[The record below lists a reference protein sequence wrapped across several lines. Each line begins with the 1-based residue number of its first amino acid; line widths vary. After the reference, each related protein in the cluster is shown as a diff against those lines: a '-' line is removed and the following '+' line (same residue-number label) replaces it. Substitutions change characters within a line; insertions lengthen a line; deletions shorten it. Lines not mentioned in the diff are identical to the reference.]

1 MNVKKVFVYD
11 TKPYDKIY
19 FEKLKDRYNLEFIYL
34 ESKLNYKSVV
44 MAKEADAIISFVN
57 DTIDKKVID
66 ALYDYGIKVVALRC
80 SGYNHVD
87 LKYAKDKVHILR
99 VPAYSPHA
107 IAEHTMGMILTLN
120 RKLNKAYNRT
130 RECNFSLN
138 GLIGMDLFGKTVG
151 VIGTGKIGKTFI
163 DICKGFGMRIIAYD
177 LYPSELD
184 GATYVDLD
192 IIWKESDVISLHC
205 PLTKETK
212 YIINKNC
219 INKMKDGV
227 IIINTSR
234 GGLINSEDLVEGLKD
249 GKIMA
254 AGLDVYEEESDF
266 FFEDYSDVIIKDDLL
281 SRLVSMP
288 NVFVTS
294 HQAYLTHEA
303 LYNIAEVTCENL
315 YAFFNNKECVNEI
328 SA

>member
-1 MNVKKVFVYD
+1 M
-11 TKPYDKIY
+11 
-19 FEKLKDRYNLEFIYL
+19 
-34 ESKLNYKSVV
+34 
-44 MAKEADAIISFVN
+44 
-57 DTIDKKVID
+57 
-66 ALYDYGIKVVALRC
+66 
-80 SGYNHVD
+80 
-87 LKYAKDKVHILR
+87 HILR
-99 VPAYSPHA
+99 DPPYSPHA

-130 RECNFSLN
+130 RGCNFSLN